1 MKSFEEVEQAIIKWL
16 ETPLVLP
23 LQKKRKEVLKK
34 QKELIEEQE
43 KLYKP
48 NKEQLQKQFTI

>member
-1 MKSFEEVEQAIIKWL
+1 MESFEEVEQAIINVL
-16 ETPLVLP
+16 NSPLILP
-23 LQKKRKEVLKK
+23 SRDKRKKQLKK

-48 NKEQLQKQFTI
+48 NRDQLQKQFTI

>member
-1 MKSFEEVEQAIIKWL
+1 MKSFEEVEQAIINILKA
-16 ETPLVLP
+16 PLILP
-23 LQKKRKEVLKK
+23 SRDERKKQLKK

-48 NKEQLQKQFTI
+48 NREQLQKQFTI